1 MEKAVGF
8 LKTAKM
14 GIRKNNDALEFVLE
28 DIRQA
33 LLCLEDL
40 IGKIDIE
47 DIYGEIFSKFCI
59 GK

>member
-1 MEKAVGF
+1 MEKAVEF
-8 LKTAKM
+8 LTQAKL
-14 GIRKNNDALEFVLE
+14 GIAKNNDILEFVLE

-33 LLCLEDL
+33 LLSLEEL

>member
-1 MEKAVGF
+1 MEKAVEF
-8 LKTAKM
+8 LTQAKL
-14 GIRKNNDALEFVLE
+14 GIVKNNDILEFVLE

-33 LLCLEDL
+33 LLSLEEL